1 MIELENNIPI
11 FVITKKAQNIRKNMR
26 YAHFA
31 EICRKFGNERHM
43 WKSHIR
49 VFLTSLDYLCFLV
62 ECVFTDVIVLICD
75 MYNCI
80 TVVGLSSVL
89 WHCRFGNRKVVKFN
103 YFQLKSGIILTL
115 LRTWTCCVVKE
126 FSVLSH
132 QSYDIIWYI
141 YVRSKLKS

>member
-31 EICRKFGNERHM
+31 EICRKFGNEQHM

-89 WHCRFGNRKVVKFN
+89 
-103 YFQLKSGIILTL
+103 
-115 LRTWTCCVVKE
+115 
-126 FSVLSH
+126 
-132 QSYDIIWYI
+132 
-141 YVRSKLKS
+141 